1 MLNRC
6 EFIGHMGR
14 QAEVR
19 VLDGG
24 VKVASFSLAVTKRG
38 YTLQNGTVV
47 PDKTTWINVNA
58 WRGLAELIE
67 KWTDKGS
74 HIYVAGEL
82 QIRTYEKDG
91 IQKQITEI
99 VAENIELLSRKQE
112 AQQQTAAAPQQYK
125 PDQSPASFGEPQRV
139 PMQQPGNMFEP
150 QGENG
155 GFPF

>member
-19 VLDGG
+19 ILDGG

-38 YTLQNGTVV
+38 YTLQNGTQV
-47 PDKTTWINVNA
+47 PEKTTWVNVNA

-99 VAENIELLSRKQE
+99 VAENIELLSRKPE
-112 AQQQTAAAPQQYK
+112 TQQQQPQQA
-125 PDQSPASFGEPQRV
+125 DSSPAAFGEPVRV
-139 PMQQPGNMFEP
+139 PMNNERDDPESGL
-150 QGENG
+150 
-155 GFPF
+155 PF

>member
-6 EFIGHMGR
+6 EFIGHMGK

-24 VKVASFSLAVTKRG
+24 VKVASFSLAVSKRG
-38 YTLQNGTVV
+38 YTLQNGTQV
-47 PDKTTWINVNA
+47 PEKTTWVNVNA

-99 VAENIELLSRKQE
+99 VAENIELLGRKPETQ
-112 AQQQTAAAPQQYK
+112 QQQTQQA
-125 PDQSPASFGEPQRV
+125 DSSPAAFGEPVRV
-139 PMQQPGNMFEP
+139 PMNNERVDPDS
-150 QGENG
+150 

>member
-6 EFIGHMGR
+6 EFIGHMGK

-58 WRGLAELIE
+58 WRGLAELVE

-91 IQKQITEI
+91 IQKQVTEI
-99 VAENIELLSRKQE
+99 VAENIELLGRKPE
-112 AQQQTAAAPQQYK
+112 TQQQQPQQA
-125 PDQSPASFGEPQRV
+125 DSSPAAFGEPVRV
-139 PMQQPGNMFEP
+139 PMGDGRVDPDSGL
-150 QGENG
+150 
-155 GFPF
+155 PF

>member
-6 EFIGHMGR
+6 EFIGYIGK
-14 QAEVR
+14 QADVK

-74 HIYVAGEL
+74 HLYVAGEL

-99 VAENIELLSRKQE
+99 VAENIELLGRKPE
-112 AQQQTAAAPQQYK
+112 TQQQQPAAPQQQYTG
-125 PDQSPASFGEPQRV
+125 QSPASFGEPQRV
-139 PMQQPGNMFEP
+139 PIQKPANMFEP